1 MCSCYRT
8 GASDRFNVTIEGG
21 HASKPHQT
29 IDVIVVANRVIN
41 GLQKVASREA
51 DPPRS
56 AVLTIGKI
64 RA

>member
-1 MCSCYRT
+1 
-8 GASDRFNVTIEGG
+8 VTIEGG